1 MKRQIVNYTEN
12 TPIEALLNVDKE
24 GNTTARNLYEFL
36 DLEKAH
42 YSRWCKKNIE
52 ENPYA
57 EENIDYQIINSPSK
71 ESLTGRGNFT
81 DYKLTSD
88 FAKKLSMV
96 SNSER
101 GEQARNYF
109 IAVEKKLKEIAL
121 AEDKK
126 NRAIL
131 NIVNSKDKIS
141 QALAIKEYTEF
152 IEKPLLETIDRYERF
167 LCEKQEI
174 LTKKSLA
181 NKLDTNPLTLAK
193 ILKKYDVYTPIR
205 NELTESF
212 KAKYPNIK
220 LVKETIE
227 TFKDSKGNSI
237 EKKNWQYTYE
247 GAKAVVDF
255 LIEKGRVIFT
265 ENNGFKLVKE

>member
-12 TPIEALLNVDKE
+12 TPIEALLNVDSE

-36 DLEKAH
+36 KLAKGQF
-42 YSRWCKKNIE
+42 SRWAKSNIVN
-52 ENPYA
+52 NPYA
-57 EENIDYQIINSPSK
+57 EENKDWIGFDIDV
-71 ESLTGRGNFT
+71 EGNIVK

-109 IAVEKKLKEIAL
+109 IAVEKKLKEVAL

-193 ILKKYDVYTPIR
+193 ILKKYDVYTPVR